1 MNLLVEAQYLPNI
14 SYFKMINK
22 ASKLTIEANENF
34 QKQSFRNRTMILTA
48 NKVDI
53 LTVPVLN
60 ANSKLFI
67 RDVQID
73 YSQNWINT
81 HLRSIRS
88 AYGNSPFFEHYYPHL
103 EQLISKQHKFLFDLN
118 YILLEKL
125 IKLLKISTD
134 INISDDYYTK
144 DNCPFDDIRDAIH
157 PKKNIEMNL
166 FTQKMIYTKYS
177 QVFGEHF
184 VENLSIIDL
193 LMNEGSAA
201 KQYL

>member
-1 MNLLVEAQYLPNI
+1 
-14 SYFKMINK
+14 MINK

-118 YILLEKL
+118 YTLLEKL
-125 IKLLKISTD
+125 IKLLKISID

-166 FTQKMIYTKYS
+166 FTQKMIYNKYS

>member
-1 MNLLVEAQYLPNI
+1 LNLLVEAQYLPNI

-118 YILLEKL
+118 YTLLEKL